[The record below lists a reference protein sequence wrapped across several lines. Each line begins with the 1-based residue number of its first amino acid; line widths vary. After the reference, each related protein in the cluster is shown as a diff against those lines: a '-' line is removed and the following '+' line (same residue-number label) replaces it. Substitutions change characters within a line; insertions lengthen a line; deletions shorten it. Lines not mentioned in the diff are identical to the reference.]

1 MEIFENFE
9 CEKVLNKDELERY
22 KRHISLQ
29 EIGIDGQINL
39 KNSSVIFIGA
49 GGLGSSAILYTAAA
63 GIGTIGIVDNDLI
76 EKTNLQRQIIHNT
89 SKIGEKKIT
98 SAKLEIEELNPHC
111 NVFTY
116 FERLNSSN
124 ILNIIKPFDII
135 CDCSDNFGTR
145 YLINDACIL
154 LNKPFIFGAV
164 QGFEGQVT
172 VFNLNKNSPNLRD
185 LIPKSPLNKD
195 IPSCQEFGV
204 IGASTGLIGILQA
217 NEIIKIILNK
227 GNILNGEL
235 LIFNLLEMTMKK
247 LRLKANPYKKKYIT
261 NLIDQKDDY
270 EENSC
275 INEEISIQTIQYSEF
290 GKLYKENFQNIVII
304 DVREE
309 DEFQKYSLKGSI
321 SVPLSIIS
329 NNESLNMIKEKYS
342 EKIIYTLC
350 QKGKRS
356 KKASRILLS
365 QNIHSFSIEGGLEKI
380 KKLN

>member
-9 CEKVLNKDELERY
+9 DKKVLNKDELERY

-63 GIGTIGIVDNDLI
+63 GLGTIGIIDNDI
-76 EKTNLQRQIIHNT
+76 VEKTNLQRQIIHNT
-89 SKIGEKKIT
+89 SKIGEKKIL
-98 SAKLEIEELNPHC
+98 SAKQEIKDLNPHC
-111 NVFTY
+111 KVFTY

-124 ILNIIKPFDII
+124 ILNIIQPYDII

-154 LNKPFIFGAV
+154 LNKPFIFGSV

-172 VFNLNKNSPNLRD
+172 VFNLTKNSPNLRD
-185 LIPKSPLNKD
+185 LIPKSPLNNN
-195 IPSCQEFGV
+195 IPSCEEFGV
-204 IGASTGLIGILQA
+204 IGVSTGLIGILQA

-235 LIFNLLEMTMKK
+235 LIFHLLEMTMKK
-247 LRLKANPYKKKYIT
+247 LRLKADPYKKKYIT

-270 EENSC
+270 EEKSC
-275 INEEISIQTIQYSEF
+275 INEETSIKTVQSSEF
-290 GKLYKENFQNIVII
+290 GKSYKENFHNIVII

-321 SVPLSIIS
+321 SIPLSIIR
-329 NNESLNMIKEKYS
+329 NNESLKLIREKYS

-350 QKGKRS
+350 QKGTRS
-356 KKASRILLS
+356 EKASRILLNE
-365 QNIHSFSIEGGLEKI
+365 NIKSFSIEGGLEKI
-380 KKLN
+380 EKLN